1 MGALQ
6 GLKQTNYETES
17 IQDLESRSIG
27 PSTTGTSPQ
36 AGSILDRAFATT
48 EPRLQSK
55 HTSFL
60 DLPAEI
66 RNRIYNFS
74 LINGEP
80 IRGNAGFLAPENDAL
95 QLLRTNRQI
104 YREAREIYYAENTF
118 YFHAF
123 GGGFQPGLTGFLV
136 SLSYMQP
143 EPDVK
148 AISIRAKKI
157 STCHKPRG
165 HNIAPCVKCD
175 GLLDFRIDF
184 ESLTVVPVLGAD
196 CCGRQ
201 DSIAIAARNL
211 QTLIAAQR
219 VGIRASQEEHTT
231 FVRNLFFKIMDRDT
245 WRRDSQR

>member
-1 MGALQ
+1 M
-6 GLKQTNYETES
+6 S
-17 IQDLESRSIG
+17 IQDLESQPNG
-27 PSTTGTSPQ
+27 HNTTGTSPQ
-36 AGSILDRAFATT
+36 SGPILDPTDAVTT
-48 EPRLQSK
+48 SRLESK
-55 HTSFL
+55 HTGFL

-66 RNRIYNFS
+66 RNRIYSFS

-95 QLLRTNRQI
+95 QLLRSNRQV
-104 YREAREIYYAENTF
+104 YREAREIYYAENAF

-136 SLSYMQP
+136 SLSHMQP

-148 AISIRAKKI
+148 SILIRVKKI

-165 HNIAPCVKCD
+165 RNIPPCLKCD

-184 ESLTVVPVLGAD
+184 ATLTAVPVLGAD
-196 CCGRQ
+196 CCGRK

-211 QTLIAAQR
+211 QALIAASW
-219 VGIRASQEEHTT
+219 VGIRASREEHTT